1 MVVVMY
7 GWKEDVFDFFEDDLL
22 DVLCLINIF
31 YLGNFIIGYFENEKV
46 KIDIELFLIN
56 DKFV

>member
-22 DVLCLINIF
+22 DFLCLINIF